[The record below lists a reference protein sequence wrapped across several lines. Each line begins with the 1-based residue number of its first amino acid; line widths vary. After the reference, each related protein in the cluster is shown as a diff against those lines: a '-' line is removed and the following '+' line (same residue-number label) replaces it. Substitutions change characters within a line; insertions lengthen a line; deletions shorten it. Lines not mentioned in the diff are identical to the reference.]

1 MKLVFSRKGF
11 DSASGGAP
19 SPIIK
24 GRPVSIP
31 IPATHR
37 SRTTYGHL
45 GLGAVVREITKNRI
59 TENSLC
65 HCDPLFQEDKCAFGQ
80 TSAAQGHLTNN
91 NVGVGDVFLFF
102 GLFSDLDGTDRHH
115 RIFGYLRVEEVLT
128 LGANPK
134 VEDQPN
140 GFEIRHPHTIG
151 VWNLNNTI
159 YLGPGQTATTSDSEL
174 RLSVAGNRVSN
185 WRIPSW
191 LKNTGLTYHGRRDRW
206 GDDNTLRVV
215 PRGQEFIADITGN
228 YDAYGWLEKILS
240 IISRR
245 QS

>member
-1 MKLVFSRKGF
+1 MKIVFSRKGF

-37 SRTTYGHL
+37 SQTTYGHL
-45 GLGAVVREITKNRI
+45 GLGAVVREITRNCF

-65 HCDPLFQEDKCAFGQ
+65 HCDPMFQGHKCAFGQ
-80 TSAAQGHLTNN
+80 TSAAQSHLTNN

-102 GLFSDLDGTDRHH
+102 GLFSGIDGKHRHH
-115 RIFGYLRVEEVLT
+115 RIFGFLQVERVLH

-134 VEDQPN
+134 LEDQPP
-140 GFEIRHPHTIG
+140 GFEIQHPHTIG
-151 VWNLNNTI
+151 VWSPNNTI
-159 YLGPGQTATTSDSEL
+159 YLGPGKTAKKSHSEL
-174 RLSVAGNRVSN
+174 SLSVPGNQVSK
-185 WRIPSW
+185 WKIPHW

-206 GDDNTLRVV
+206 GDDYTLQVV
-215 PRGQEFIADITGN
+215 PRGQEFITDITGN

-240 IISRR
+240 IIFRD